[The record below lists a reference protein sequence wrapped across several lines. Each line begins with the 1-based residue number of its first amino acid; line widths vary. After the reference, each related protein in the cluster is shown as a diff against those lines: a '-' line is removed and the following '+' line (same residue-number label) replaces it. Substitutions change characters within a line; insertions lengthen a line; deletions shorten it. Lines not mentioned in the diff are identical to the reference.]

1 MAEGLD
7 LQIVVGGNAIPI
19 LHRAVS
25 TMPAELSKIV
35 GQAGQAIR
43 REAAIN
49 VRQKLN
55 VSGTRTG
62 ALGRSI
68 SVIIQSPT
76 RAVVGPT
83 MIYGAIHEF
92 GGTIHAKNKP
102 YLVFQY
108 PKGSWH
114 SVKSVTIP
122 PRPYMRPAVET
133 AWPKIETKVS
143 RMLSALFGRGTTATT
158 GVD

>member
-1 MAEGLD
+1 MPEGLD
-7 LQIVVGGNAIPI
+7 LQIIVGGNAIPV
-19 LHRAVS
+19 LHRAVA

-35 GQAGQAIR
+35 GQAGQLIR

-55 VSGTRTG
+55 VSGMRTG

-92 GGTIHAKNKP
+92 GGVIHAKNKP

-108 PKGSWH
+108 PKGTWH

-122 PRPYMRPAVET
+122 PRPYMRPGLET
-133 AWPKIETKVS
+133 ARPKIEKKIS
-143 RMLSALFGRGTTATT
+143 AMLSSLFGTGTTATT
-158 GVD
+158 EAD